1 MESSRNLV
9 KDMQTKFLVYSLIG
23 IGLISLVSY
32 FALNIHMQIV
42 KKQASYQTLYSMVS
56 NQFNLVSQISVL
68 SSKFSDELTQKEV
81 KDLEIKFKDL
91 LAKLNTENEN
101 FNLWLSEYKFSN
113 FETIEELLVKE
124 KVDKKMLLFMK
135 RARQLVNDEA
145 LSPKKTKQNIR
156 FLTDNSRDGLGEVF
170 SFLAAKIEKEQVYS
184 LNTLNKAGVALVV
197 LCILQVL
204 LVWLLVFKPLY
215 STILVQHQRI
225 SDALLNAKSANR
237 SKTDFLA
244 NISHEIRTP
253 MTAIMGYADIL
264 KRENLAAEEKFDAIK
279 IIDQNASH
287 LLGLIDEILDISKI
301 ESGKFNFEMQEVDV
315 STFLNE
321 VYSLIN
327 VKSEDKGIGLI
338 FRNRGEIPKKIMTD
352 PKRLKQILFNILG
365 NAIKF
370 TEVGFV
376 ELTLS
381 FNKESSFLVFTVK
394 DTGKGISLENRGKL
408 FRPFE
413 QADTSVA
420 RKYGGTGLGLALSRN
435 IARGMGG
442 DVRILDSK
450 VGVGTIFEIFLHVG
464 ESHKDELM
472 SSFSTSVVKGKELKF
487 DSNELKNKKIL
498 VVDDAKENARLFKM
512 YLMEAGAVVEVA
524 HDGEQALQMARSDY
538 FDIILLDLQMPG
550 KDGFQVLRELRERSF
565 SKPVVALTAHA
576 MKEEKDKTREAGF
589 DYHISKPVKPNDL
602 IRSVATLIDA
612 DVSTFRNT

>member
-1 MESSRNLV
+1 
-9 KDMQTKFLVYSLIG
+9 MQTKFLVYSLIG